1 MTDNRERELRER
13 DTSRPELRRPDLND
27 EHAPSP
33 AEGALD
39 RPREGTSIPAIAV
52 VLAVLIVGGGLLLYG
67 RSHDTNTAQLTP
79 PAPQSGAPATPQTQ
93 QPTQSNPAG
102 TR

>member
-1 MTDNRERELRER
+1 MTDNRQDLNR
-13 DTSRPELRRPDLND
+13 DLND

-33 AEGALD
+33 AEGMLD
-39 RPREGTSIPAIAV
+39 RPRAGASIPAIAV

-67 RSHDTNTAQLTP
+67 RSHSTNTAQLAP
-79 PAPQSGAPATPQTQ
+79 PTQSAPPATPQTQ
-93 QPTQSNPAG
+93 QPAQSNPAG